1 MGVQSLFLLNLKV
14 VEPSA
19 LRWMAGRVG
28 FCGRLLVIGRFGG
41 WRDAEAQDTVRSA
54 ASSGAGFLDAGNLL
68 KPLKKIQNSLL
79 RRSNSWIFSSNADS
93 RHLRST
99 PLLQKQSQPVSWAS
113 AVHSDR
119 KEEKKPAEGRRRALW
134 RPVLVVGS
142 FLKRI
147 GIKLVKG
154 SILNRVAYRTPDRQ
168 REAFWNRVAY
178 RKLDRQR
185 EPFWIS

>member
-1 MGVQSLFLLNLKV
+1 MLLWSCEERDGMLQTDGR
-14 VEPSA
+14 EG
-19 LRWMAGRVG
+19 REGRV
-28 FCGRLLVIGRFGG
+28 RLR
-41 WRDAEAQDTVRSA
+41 RSSASKA
-54 ASSGAGFLDAGNLL
+54 AGILL

>member
-1 MGVQSLFLLNLKV
+1 MLLWSCEERDGMLQTDG
-14 VEPSA
+14 
-19 LRWMAGRVG
+19 RDGRAGRV
-28 FCGRLLVIGRFGG
+28 RLR
-41 WRDAEAQDTVRSA
+41 RSSASKA
-54 ASSGAGFLDAGNLL
+54 AGILL

-93 RHLRST
+93 RHLRSA

-154 SILNRVAYRTPDRQ
+154 SILNRVAYR
-168 REAFWNRVAY
+168 
-178 RKLDRQR
+178 KLDRQR

>member
-1 MGVQSLFLLNLKV
+1 MGVQSLFC
-14 VEPSA
+14 
-19 LRWMAGRVG
+19 WIW
-28 FCGRLLVIGRFGG
+28 RLLSHQRCAGWLRGWASAGG
-41 WRDAEAQDTVRSA
+41 CWWLDGLMADGTPRLRIL
-54 ASSGAGFLDAGNLL
+54 SGLR
-68 KPLKKIQNSLL
+68 L
-79 RRSNSWIFSSNADS
+79 RRGLAS

-147 GIKLVKG
+147 GIKLVKE